1 MLGMCLGGA
10 RRMRITLGAAW
21 ELLGPVCHE
30 LSLPSQL
37 LHFSSY
43 SSPLGRYFSS
53 PLPPPR
59 PVVTVAWSR
68 PSLDRWELLDREL
81 QVTVAWSRPSLD
93 RWELLDRELHPEEH
107 RSRSSSPCPLR
118 PFLLRRELHREL
130 LWSRLSL
137 RCSLSGWL
145 IIAARWRMRAS
156 SVAVELALL
165 IGLGLVRLQRERG
178 REERAGRHA
187 YNWVFIFLFCFLTK
201 TVLFQLKPSCLRCK
215 MHRFTNGWVNF
226 LKLHFCPS
234 TLLFFHR
241 CPSTM
246 LLKLHIFPKNI

>member
-68 PSLDRWELLDREL
+68 PSLDHWELLDRK
-81 QVTVAWSRPSLD
+81 
-93 RWELLDRELHPEEH
+93 LHPEEH
-107 RSRSSSPCPLR
+107 RSRSSSPCPLP
-118 PFLLRRELHREL
+118 PFLVRRELHREL

-145 IIAARWRMRAS
+145 IIAARWRMRAP
-156 SVAVELALL
+156 VAVELALL
-165 IGLGLVRLQRERG
+165 IGLGLVRLQRE
-178 REERAGRHA
+178 ERAGRHA
-187 YNWVFIFLFCFLTK
+187 CNWVFIFLFCFLTK
-201 TVLFQLKPSCLRCK
+201 TALF
-215 MHRFTNGWVNF
+215 
-226 LKLHFCPS
+226 
-234 TLLFFHR
+234 
-241 CPSTM
+241 
-246 LLKLHIFPKNI
+246 